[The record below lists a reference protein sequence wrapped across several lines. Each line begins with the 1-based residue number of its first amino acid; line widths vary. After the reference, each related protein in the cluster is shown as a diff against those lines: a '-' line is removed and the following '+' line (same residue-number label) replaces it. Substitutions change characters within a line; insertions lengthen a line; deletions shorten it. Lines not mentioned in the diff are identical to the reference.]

1 MIGETVKVRVDF
13 GADLSDSMAMT
24 IKSCSIWGVGTSPLE
39 IITNGVVMPLLTH
52 MVQLIETASNRI
64 NEFLWQVFTLGN
76 GSRVTLSCDM
86 KLIKAVEETTTT
98 TTTVAPTT
106 TTATTST
113 TTSTTTTTTTTKTC
127 STGWSRYTIGGQIK
141 CLKYN
146 GYDALQNAQSRCAD
160 VGASVPLPRN
170 ANENYEYR
178 AAFSEFVGSGL
189 DVALGA
195 SDVATEGNQHYAYLS
210 TADGDWFDW
219 SATYN
224 VAIVCEK

>member
-52 MVQLIETASNRI
+52 MIQLIETASNRI

-98 TTTVAPTT
+98 TVAPTT
-106 TTATTST
+106 TEPETTTAVVTTTSST
-113 TTSTTTTTTTTKTC
+113 TT
-127 STGWSRYTIGGQIK
+127 
-141 CLKYN
+141 
-146 GYDALQNAQSRCAD
+146 
-160 VGASVPLPRN
+160 V
-170 ANENYEYR
+170 ANFIR
-178 AAFSEFVGSGL
+178 
-189 DVALGA
+189 
-195 SDVATEGNQHYAYLS
+195 
-210 TADGDWFDW
+210 
-219 SATYN
+219 
-224 VAIVCEK
+224 K